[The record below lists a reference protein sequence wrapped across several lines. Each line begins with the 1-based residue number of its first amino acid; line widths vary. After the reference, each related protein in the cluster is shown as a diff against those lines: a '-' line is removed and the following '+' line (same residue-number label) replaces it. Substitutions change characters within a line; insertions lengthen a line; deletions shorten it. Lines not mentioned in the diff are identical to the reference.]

1 MEQQYFLCSGLPF
14 IPTHP
19 KLVEVPNFLI
29 VGVLE
34 SRVFICQCFV
44 ITGVFENSPLCHI
57 SSTLAKESRSRV
69 TVANFEISNFAHFV
83 SPAHQSFTHKS
94 DSDSSVFFKLIQHQ
108 PIIIIMITQ
117 ALPHHTWTK
126 PCSFHVSKSVNIYEC
141 FFGAHMLKI
150 KEQS

>member
-1 MEQQYFLCSGLPF
+1 MLFFQKFQKGSWNSTSFVWACF

-44 ITGVFENSPLCHI
+44 ISGVFENRPLCQI
-57 SSTLAKESRSRV
+57 SALAKESRSRV

-94 DSDSSVFFKLIQHQ
+94 DSDSSVFFL
-108 PIIIIMITQ
+108 
-117 ALPHHTWTK
+117 
-126 PCSFHVSKSVNIYEC
+126 S
-141 FFGAHMLKI
+141 
-150 KEQS
+150 